1 MSLRLNCLIE
11 GEDIVFQVPAVRDD
25 EVSDLKESI
34 QNERA
39 LDSLKDV
46 GPHTLELWKPKDS
59 NPIAAEPDANLI
71 ERIGHDLSKFAE
83 HIHII
88 VKVPRTGEPLMLVNA
103 ARLTAL
109 PNHPLLATI
118 SPSSSQNSNLSH
130 GSLDDGNVLASLH
143 ELHTH
148 LWGKDRIDHRN
159 ELACSILD
167 LAPFDALNL
176 IIRPDNILFIRNE
189 YVLAYNHILERTL
202 MTPTQS
208 RATLVTGQP
217 GIGKSLSLFY
227 VLARRLHERGSVAF
241 QIDKRKYCLFDQNGV
256 TLHSTTSY
264 ARVPAGTWAL
274 SDTDLGARY
283 GPCAAF
289 WKPAFHVI
297 HTSWPDSVHWKSWV
311 KNLGASKYIM
321 DVWGPEEFQT
331 LLALKALN
339 IPQGNPLFEKFGT
352 SPRIIIDI
360 LTSNFNEDEY
370 ENEVNTAAYKL
381 AAEFSA
387 VFLDLNDLN
396 FADKISSKV
405 FTVRPKK
412 TRRGI
417 YTLEIPTPF
426 LSHTFGLAMS
436 RQTAAQQHTFFRT
449 LSSYPSFCSAAGWL
463 FEHYAHNRLSEPKC
477 EQLGAYTFDG
487 TLHHIPV
494 PARMIAGST
503 ALKRIQ
509 PPYNFYW
516 RPVQPNFKG
525 VDAMKM
531 VYGRYSTQ

>member
-1 MSLRLNCLIE
+1 
-11 GEDIVFQVPAVRDD
+11 
-25 EVSDLKESI
+25 
-34 QNERA
+34 
-39 LDSLKDV
+39 
-46 GPHTLELWKPKDS
+46 
-59 NPIAAEPDANLI
+59 
-71 ERIGHDLSKFAE
+71 
-83 HIHII
+83 
-88 VKVPRTGEPLMLVNA
+88 
-103 ARLTAL
+103 
-109 PNHPLLATI
+109 
-118 SPSSSQNSNLSH
+118 
-130 GSLDDGNVLASLH
+130 
-143 ELHTH
+143 
-148 LWGKDRIDHRN
+148 
-159 ELACSILD
+159 
-167 LAPFDALNL
+167 
-176 IIRPDNILFIRNE
+176 
-189 YVLAYNHILERTL
+189 
-202 MTPTQS
+202 MTPTQP

-217 GIGKSLSLFY
+217 GIGKSLFLFY

-256 TLHSTTSY
+256 TLHSTTY

-321 DVWGPEEFQT
+321 DVWGLEEFQT

-339 IPQGNPLFEKFGT
+339 IPQGKSLFEKFGP

-387 VFLDLNDLN
+387 VFLDLNELN

-412 TRRGI
+412 TRI

-436 RQTAAQQHTFFRT
+436 RQTAAQQHTFFRI

-463 FEHYAHNRLSEPKC
+463 FEHYAHNRLSEP
-477 EQLGAYTFDG
+477 EREPLGAYTFDD
-487 TLHHIPV
+487 TLHQIPV

-503 ALKRIQ
+503 ALERIQ

-525 VDAMKM
+525 VDAIIRFEDDVWALQYTISGEHKPATDGLLEIRKKM
-531 VYGRYSTQ
+531 NHKKGVKWHLVMVGSKLRNAKEARDNQKLGEEWKWTTVVYASELPLGQFDEQHAKVLDTILNEVST